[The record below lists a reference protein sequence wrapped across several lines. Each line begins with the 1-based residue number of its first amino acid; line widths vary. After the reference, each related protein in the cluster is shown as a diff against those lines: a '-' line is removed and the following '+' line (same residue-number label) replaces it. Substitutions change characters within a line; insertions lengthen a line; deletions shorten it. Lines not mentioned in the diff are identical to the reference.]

1 MPAWCIALFQTKSL
15 HEARLAGTSSLR
27 MINLFRTLRSC
38 QIVTPVPKENSDRRA
53 PSPRTHG
60 AEIQVWG
67 LVSLT
72 SSPTLLKTLSVC
84 ARHCRMYYWHE
95 NEGENNDTRTHTC
108 CDWKQNGWLHVLWGS
123 FEMCISLRHLV
134 FEGKLFLYETVQYRS
149 ITLPTSLNATH
160 SDWGCGVW
168 IRWCSLMKRYFW
180 LHRLKCVC
188 GLD

>member
-72 SSPTLLKTLSVC
+72 SSPTLLKNLSVC

-123 FEMCISLRHLV
+123 FEMCTSLRHLV